1 MARRAGESP
10 PSGNRV
16 AAFAR
21 HELGVSVTT
30 GSNSQVFGKRKK
42 QHIVIL
48 ASGDNIRHMTIRPW
62 MMALTVCF
70 LGMMS
75 IGYLGATTYLVLRD
89 NLIGATMARQARMQ
103 HEYEDRIAAL
113 RAQVDRVTSRQLLDQ
128 QVVEE
133 KVEKLLEQQM
143 ALTSRHGRIGALLQ
157 GTEAADSLPDAGPL
171 PADKPAADDND
182 QASIPTQD
190 GTQAFAAL
198 LGTGKASTE
207 SKTADTSSVPE
218 LALGYVPMTGENV
231 ADRADRLF
239 SHMTLSLKEIESEQL
254 QRIDQ
259 LASGASQTAEE
270 IAAILKRQGVP
281 VDDVAALPTA
291 DAVGGPYLAPQ
302 SDRDFNA
309 SLNALDA
316 ALNRLES
323 VRDTARRLPFA
334 NPAPGREITSRFGN
348 RPDPFFGGLAMHAG
362 IDFRAPTGTEIRST
376 GGGKVVSAGF
386 SGGYGNMV
394 EIDHGLGLS
403 TRYGHMSRILVSEG
417 DIVEPGQILGLSGST
432 GRSTGPHLHYE
443 VRRNG
448 DAVDPMR
455 FLNAGMKLT
464 PLIN

>member
-1 MARRAGESP
+1 M
-10 PSGNRV
+10 
-16 AAFAR
+16 
-21 HELGVSVTT
+21 GVSVAA
-30 GSNSQVFGKRKK
+30 GSNNQVFGKRRE
-42 QHIVIL
+42 QHVIIL
-48 ASGDNIRHMTIRPW
+48 ASGDRIRHMTIRPW
-62 MMALTVCF
+62 MIALTVCF
-70 LGMMS
+70 LGTMA

-143 ALTSRHGRIGALLQ
+143 ALTSRHGRIGALLK
-157 GTEAADSLPDAGPL
+157 GTAPGEEL
-171 PADKPAADDND
+171 PADGPMPAEKPAVEGKD
-182 QASIPTQD
+182 QAALSN
-190 GTQAFAAL
+190 GSAAFAAL
-198 LGTGKASTE
+198 LGTAAPQPADRASAAAPGK
-207 SKTADTSSVPE
+207 TS

-239 SHMTLSLKEIESEQL
+239 SHMTLSLKEIEAEQL
-254 QRIDQ
+254 ERIDQ
-259 LASGASQTAEE
+259 LANGASQTADE
-270 IAAILKRQGVP
+270 ITAILERQGVP
-281 VDDVAALPTA
+281 LEEVASLPAT

-302 SDRDFNA
+302 SERDFNA

-316 ALNRLES
+316 ALNRLET
-323 VRDTARRLPFA
+323 VRGTAKRLPFA
-334 NPAPGREITSRFGN
+334 NPAPGHEITSRFGN

-362 IDFRAPTGTEIRST
+362 IDFRAPTGSEIRST
-376 GGGKVVSAGF
+376 GAGKVVSAGF

-403 TRYGHMSRILVSEG
+403 TRYGHMSRILVSAG
-417 DIVEPGQILGLSGST
+417 DVVEPGQILGLSGST

-443 VRRNG
+443 VRKNG
-448 DAVDPMR
+448 DPIDPMR

>member
-1 MARRAGESP
+1 M
-10 PSGNRV
+10 
-16 AAFAR
+16 
-21 HELGVSVTT
+21 GVSVTA
-30 GSNSQVFGKRKK
+30 GSNNQVFGKRKE

-48 ASGDNIRHMTIRPW
+48 ASGDRIRHMTIRPW
-62 MMALTVCF
+62 MVALTVCF
-70 LGMMS
+70 LGTMA

-113 RAQVDRVTSRQLLDQ
+113 RAQLDRVTSRQLLDQ

-157 GTEAADSLPDAGPL
+157 ADESTDALPSDGPV
-171 PADKPAADDND
+171 PTDKPVTDSKDR
-182 QASIPTQD
+182 ASLSS

-198 LGTGKASTE
+198 LGETRPTS
-207 SKTADTSSVPE
+207 ADSQKKPE
-218 LALGYVPMTGENV
+218 LALGYVPMTDGNV

-239 SHMTLSLKEIESEQL
+239 SHMTLSLKEIEAEQL
-254 QRIDQ
+254 QRIEE
-259 LASGASQTAEE
+259 LANGASQTADE

-281 VDDVAALPTA
+281 IDEQASLPVA
-291 DAVGGPYLAPQ
+291 DAIGGPYLAPQ

-316 ALNRLES
+316 ALTRLET
-323 VRDTARRLPFA
+323 VRDTAKRLPFA
-334 NPAPGREITSRFGN
+334 NPAPGQEITSRFGN

-376 GGGKVVSAGF
+376 GAGKVVTASF

-417 DIVEPGQILGLSGST
+417 DTVEPGQILGLSGST

-448 DAVDPMR
+448 EPVDPMR

>member
-1 MARRAGESP
+1 M
-10 PSGNRV
+10 
-16 AAFAR
+16 
-21 HELGVSVTT
+21 TT
-30 GSNSQVFGKRKK
+30 GSNNQVFGKRRE
-42 QHIVIL
+42 QHIIIL
-48 ASGDNIRHMTIRPW
+48 ASGDRIRHMTIRPW
-62 MMALTVCF
+62 MVALTVCF
-70 LGMMS
+70 LGTMA

-143 ALTSRHGRIGALLQ
+143 ALASRHGRIDALLQ
-157 GTEAADSLPDAGPL
+157 TGNASDALPADGPL
-171 PADKPAADDND
+171 PAEKPVVDSKDR
-182 QASIPTQD
+182 ASLST

-198 LGTGKASTE
+198 LGE
-207 SKTADTSSVPE
+207 TAPQPKSPVPHRPA

-239 SHMTLSLKEIESEQL
+239 SHMTLSLKEIEAEQL
-254 QRIDQ
+254 QRIDE
-259 LASGASQTAEE
+259 LANGASETAEE
-270 IAAILKRQGVP
+270 IAAILRRQGVP
-281 VDDVAALPTA
+281 IDEQAALPTV

-309 SLNALDA
+309 SLNALDV
-316 ALNRLES
+316 ALTRLET
-323 VRDTARRLPFA
+323 VRDTAKRLPFA

-376 GGGKVVSAGF
+376 GAGKVVTATF

-417 DIVEPGQILGLSGST
+417 DTVETGQILGLAGST

-448 DAVDPMR
+448 APVDPMR

>member
-1 MARRAGESP
+1 MTLREARP
-10 PSGNRV
+10 TL
-16 AAFAR
+16 
-21 HELGVSVTT
+21 LGDSVTT
-30 GSNSQVFGKRKK
+30 GSNSQVFGKRRE

-48 ASGDNIRHMTIRPW
+48 ASGDRIRHMTIRPW
-62 MMALTVCF
+62 MVALTVCF
-70 LGMMS
+70 LGTMA

-143 ALTSRHGRIGALLQ
+143 ALTSRHGRIDALLQ
-157 GTEAADSLPDAGPL
+157 TGSEPDALPTDGPL
-171 PADKPAADDND
+171 PAEKPVVDGKD
-182 QASIPTQD
+182 QASFST

-198 LGTGKASTE
+198 LGETAPEPKTE
-207 SKTADTSSVPE
+207 VPHRPA

-239 SHMTLSLKEIESEQL
+239 SNMTLSLKEIEAEQL
-254 QRIDQ
+254 QRIEE
-259 LASGASQTAEE
+259 LANGASQTADE
-270 IAAILKRQGVP
+270 IAAILRRQGVP
-281 VDDVAALPTA
+281 IDEQAALPAT

-309 SLNALDA
+309 SLNALDV
-316 ALNRLES
+316 ALTRLET
-323 VRDTARRLPFA
+323 VRDTAKRLPFA
-334 NPAPGREITSRFGN
+334 NPAPGREITSQFGN

-376 GGGKVVSAGF
+376 GAGKIVTASF

-417 DIVEPGQILGLSGST
+417 DTVETGQILGLAGST

-448 DAVDPMR
+448 DPVDPMR

>member
-1 MARRAGESP
+1 LARRA
-10 PSGNRV
+10 
-16 AAFAR
+16 AAASQ

-30 GSNSQVFGKRKK
+30 GSNSQVFGKRKE

-48 ASGDNIRHMTIRPW
+48 ASGDRIRHMTIRPW
-62 MMALTVCF
+62 MVALSVCF
-70 LGMMS
+70 LGTMA

-157 GTEAADSLPDAGPL
+157 GGSASEALPSDGPV
-171 PADKPAADDND
+171 PAEKPAIDGKD
-182 QASIPTQD
+182 QAALST

-198 LGTGKASTE
+198 LSGDGTA
-207 SKTADTSSVPE
+207 ARPVPDE
-218 LALGYVPMTGENV
+218 KPSLALGYVPMTGENV

-239 SHMTLSLKEIESEQL
+239 SHMTLSLKEIEAEQV
-254 QRIDQ
+254 QRIEQ
-259 LASGASQTAEE
+259 LASDASQTASE

-281 VDDVAALPTA
+281 IDEEAALPATE
-291 DAVGGPYLAPQ
+291 AVGGPYLAPQ

-316 ALNRLES
+316 ALTRLET
-323 VRDTARRLPFA
+323 VRDTAKRLPFA
-334 NPAPGREITSRFGN
+334 NPAPGQEITSRFGN

-394 EIDHGLGLS
+394 EVDHGLGLS

-417 DIVEPGQILGLSGST
+417 ETVEPGQILGLSGST

-448 DAVDPMR
+448 DPIDPMR

>member
-1 MARRAGESP
+1 M
-10 PSGNRV
+10 
-16 AAFAR
+16 
-21 HELGVSVTT
+21 TT
-30 GSNSQVFGKRKK
+30 GSNSQVFGKRRE

-48 ASGDNIRHMTIRPW
+48 ASGDRIRHMTIRPW
-62 MMALTVCF
+62 MVALTVCF
-70 LGMMS
+70 LGTMA

-143 ALTSRHGRIGALLQ
+143 ALTSRHGRIDALLQ
-157 GTEAADSLPDAGPL
+157 TGSEPDALPTDGPL
-171 PADKPAADDND
+171 PAEKPVVDGKD
-182 QASIPTQD
+182 QASFST

-198 LGTGKASTE
+198 LGETAPEPKTE
-207 SKTADTSSVPE
+207 VPHRPA

-239 SHMTLSLKEIESEQL
+239 SNMTLSLKEIEAEQL
-254 QRIDQ
+254 QRIEE
-259 LASGASQTAEE
+259 LASGASQTADE
-270 IAAILKRQGVP
+270 IAAILRRQGVP
-281 VDDVAALPTA
+281 IDEQAALPAT

-309 SLNALDA
+309 SLNALDV
-316 ALNRLES
+316 ALTRLET
-323 VRDTARRLPFA
+323 VRDTAKRLPFA

-376 GGGKVVSAGF
+376 GAGKIVTASF

-417 DIVEPGQILGLSGST
+417 DTVETGQILGLAGST

-448 DAVDPMR
+448 DPVDPMR

>member
-1 MARRAGESP
+1 M
-10 PSGNRV
+10 
-16 AAFAR
+16 
-21 HELGVSVTT
+21 GVSVTA
-30 GSNSQVFGKRKK
+30 GSNNQVFGKRKE

-48 ASGDNIRHMTIRPW
+48 ASGDRIRHMTIRPW
-62 MMALTVCF
+62 MVALGICF
-70 LGMMS
+70 LGTMA

-113 RAQVDRVTSRQLLDQ
+113 RAQLDRVTSRQLLDQ

-157 GTEAADSLPDAGPL
+157 ADESTDALPSDGPV
-171 PADKPAADDND
+171 PADKPVIDSKDR
-182 QASIPTQD
+182 ASLPS
-190 GTQAFAAL
+190 GTEAFAAL
-198 LGTGKASTE
+198 LGEGRPASAAE
-207 SKTADTSSVPE
+207 SDKKPE
-218 LALGYVPMTGENV
+218 LALGYVPMTDGNV

-239 SHMTLSLKEIESEQL
+239 SHMTLSLKEIEAEQL
-254 QRIDQ
+254 QRIEE
-259 LASGASQTAEE
+259 LASGASQTADE

-281 VDDVAALPTA
+281 VDEQAALPVA
-291 DAVGGPYLAPQ
+291 DAIGGPYLAPQ
-302 SDRDFNA
+302 ADRDFNA

-316 ALNRLES
+316 ALTRLET
-323 VRDTARRLPFA
+323 VRDTAKRLPFA
-334 NPAPGREITSRFGN
+334 NPAPGQEITSRFGN

-376 GGGKVVSAGF
+376 GAGKVVTASF

-417 DIVEPGQILGLSGST
+417 DTVEPGQILGLSGST

-448 DAVDPMR
+448 DPVDPMR

>member
-1 MARRAGESP
+1 M
-10 PSGNRV
+10 
-16 AAFAR
+16 
-21 HELGVSVTT
+21 TT
-30 GSNSQVFGKRKK
+30 GSNNQVFGKRRE
-42 QHIVIL
+42 QHIIIL
-48 ASGDNIRHMTIRPW
+48 ASGDRIRHMTIRPW
-62 MMALTVCF
+62 MVALTVCF
-70 LGMMS
+70 LGTMA

-143 ALTSRHGRIGALLQ
+143 ALTSRHGRIDALLQ
-157 GTEAADSLPDAGPL
+157 TDSAPDALPTDGPM
-171 PADKPAADDND
+171 PAEKPLVDGKDR
-182 QASIPTQD
+182 ASLST

-198 LGTGKASTE
+198 LGETSAP
-207 SKTADTSSVPE
+207 SKSEVPQRRA

-239 SHMTLSLKEIESEQL
+239 SHMTLSLKEIEAEQL
-254 QRIDQ
+254 QRIDE
-259 LASGASQTAEE
+259 LASGASQTADE
-270 IAAILKRQGVP
+270 IAAILRRQGVP
-281 VDDVAALPTA
+281 IDEQAALPTI

-309 SLNALDA
+309 SLNALDV
-316 ALNRLES
+316 ALTRLET
-323 VRDTARRLPFA
+323 VRDTAKRLPFA

-376 GGGKVVSAGF
+376 GVGKVVTASF

-394 EIDHGLGLS
+394 EIDHGLGLT

-417 DIVEPGQILGLSGST
+417 DMVETGQILGLSGST

-448 DAVDPMR
+448 DPVDPMR

>member
-1 MARRAGESP
+1 MTPHKARP
-10 PSGNRV
+10 TL
-16 AAFAR
+16 
-21 HELGVSVTT
+21 LGVSVAA
-30 GSNSQVFGKRKK
+30 GSNNQIFGKRKI
-42 QHIVIL
+42 QHVVIL
-48 ASGDNIRHMTIRPW
+48 ASGDRIRHMTVRPW
-62 MMALTVCF
+62 MIALTVCF
-70 LGMMS
+70 LGTMA

-143 ALTSRHGRIGALLQ
+143 ALTSRHGRIGALLD
-157 GTEAADSLPDAGPL
+157 GSASSDALPADGPL
-171 PADKPAADDND
+171 PAEKPTIDGKDHAAL
-182 QASIPTQD
+182 ST
-190 GTQAFAAL
+190 GTEAFAAL
-198 LGTGKASTE
+198 LGTTAGEPTAQAHDTTD
-207 SKTADTSSVPE
+207 SKPA

-259 LASGASQTAEE
+259 LASGASQTADE

-281 VDDVAALPTA
+281 IEEVASLPVA

-309 SLNALDA
+309 SLNALDV
-316 ALNRLES
+316 ALNRLET
-323 VRDTARRLPFA
+323 VRGTAKRLPFA
-334 NPAPGREITSRFGN
+334 NPAPGQDITSRFGN

-376 GGGKVVSAGF
+376 GSGKVVTAGF
-386 SGGYGNMV
+386 AGGYGNMV
-394 EIDHGLGLS
+394 EVDHGLGLS
-403 TRYGHMSRILVSEG
+403 TRYGHMSRVLVREG
-417 DIVEPGQILGLSGST
+417 DLVEPGQLIGLSGST

-448 DAVDPMR
+448 APVDPMR

>member
-1 MARRAGESP
+1 MG
-10 PSGNRV
+10 G
-16 AAFAR
+16 
-21 HELGVSVTT
+21 SVTA
-30 GSNSQVFGKRKK
+30 GSNNQVFGKRKE

-48 ASGDNIRHMTIRPW
+48 ASGDRIRHMTIRPW
-62 MMALTVCF
+62 MVALSICF
-70 LGMMS
+70 VGMMM

-157 GTEAADSLPDAGPL
+157 ADDSTDALPSDGPI
-171 PADKPAADDND
+171 PADKPVIDSKDR
-182 QASIPTQD
+182 ASLSG
-190 GTQAFAAL
+190 GTEAFAAL
-198 LGTGKASTE
+198 LGERTPAHQGE
-207 SKTADTSSVPE
+207 SHRKPE
-218 LALGYVPMTGENV
+218 LALGYVPMTDGNV

-239 SHMTLSLKEIESEQL
+239 SHMTLSLKEIEAEQL
-254 QRIDQ
+254 QRIEE
-259 LASGASQTAEE
+259 LASGASQTADE

-281 VDDVAALPTA
+281 VDEQASLPVA
-291 DAVGGPYLAPQ
+291 DAIGGPYLAPQ
-302 SDRDFNA
+302 ADRDFNA

-316 ALNRLES
+316 ALTRLET
-323 VRDTARRLPFA
+323 VRDTAKRLPFA
-334 NPAPGREITSRFGN
+334 NPAPGQEITSRFGN

-376 GGGKVVSAGF
+376 GAGKVVTASF

-417 DIVEPGQILGLSGST
+417 DTVEPGQILGLSGST

-448 DAVDPMR
+448 DPVDPMR

>member
-1 MARRAGESP
+1 M
-10 PSGNRV
+10 
-16 AAFAR
+16 
-21 HELGVSVTT
+21 GVSVTA
-30 GSNSQVFGKRKK
+30 GSNSQVFGKRKE

-48 ASGDNIRHMTIRPW
+48 ASGDRIRHMTIRPW
-62 MMALTVCF
+62 MVALGICF
-70 LGMMS
+70 LGTMA

-113 RAQVDRVTSRQLLDQ
+113 RAQLDRVTSRQLLDQ

-157 GTEAADSLPDAGPL
+157 ADESTDALPSDGPV
-171 PADKPAADDND
+171 PADKPVIDSKDR
-182 QASIPTQD
+182 ASLSS
-190 GTQAFAAL
+190 GTEAFAAL
-198 LGTGKASTE
+198 LGEGRPASAAE
-207 SKTADTSSVPE
+207 SDKKPE
-218 LALGYVPMTGENV
+218 LALGYVPMTDGNV

-239 SHMTLSLKEIESEQL
+239 SHMTLSLKEIEAEQL
-254 QRIDQ
+254 QRIEE
-259 LASGASQTAEE
+259 LASGASQTADE

-281 VDDVAALPTA
+281 VDEQASLPVA
-291 DAVGGPYLAPQ
+291 DAIGGPYLAPQ
-302 SDRDFNA
+302 ADRDFNA

-316 ALNRLES
+316 ALTRLET
-323 VRDTARRLPFA
+323 VRDTAKRLPFA
-334 NPAPGREITSRFGN
+334 NPAPGQEITSRFGN

-376 GGGKVVSAGF
+376 GAGKVVTASF

-417 DIVEPGQILGLSGST
+417 DTVEPGQILGLSGST

-448 DAVDPMR
+448 DPVDPMR

>member
-1 MARRAGESP
+1 MTPQQARP
-10 PSGNRV
+10 TL
-16 AAFAR
+16 
-21 HELGVSVTT
+21 LGVSVAA
-30 GSNSQVFGKRKK
+30 GSNNQIFGKRKV
-42 QHIVIL
+42 QHVVIL
-48 ASGDNIRHMTIRPW
+48 ASGDRIRHMTVRPW
-62 MMALTVCF
+62 MIALTVCF
-70 LGMMS
+70 LGTMA

-143 ALTSRHGRIGALLQ
+143 ALTSRHGRIDALLE
-157 GTEAADSLPDAGPL
+157 GGAPSEALPADGPV
-171 PADKPAADDND
+171 PADKPIVDGDDHAALSN
-182 QASIPTQD
+182 

-198 LGTGKASTE
+198 LGKTGSDST
-207 SKTADTSSVPE
+207 SLAADAANQKPA

-239 SHMTLSLKEIESEQL
+239 SNMTLSLKEIEAEQL

-259 LASGASQTAEE
+259 LASGASQTADE
-270 IAAILKRQGVP
+270 ISAILKRQGVP
-281 VDDVAALPTA
+281 VDDVAQLPVS
-291 DAVGGPYLAPQ
+291 DGIGGPYLAPQ

-316 ALNRLES
+316 ALNRLET
-323 VRDTARRLPFA
+323 VRGTARRLPFA
-334 NPAPGREITSRFGN
+334 NPAPGQDITSRFGN

-376 GGGKVVSAGF
+376 GSGKVITAGF

-394 EIDHGLGLS
+394 EVDHGLGLT
-403 TRYGHMSRILVSEG
+403 TRYGHMSRVLVGEG
-417 DIVEPGQILGLSGST
+417 DTVEPGQLIGLSGST

-448 DAVDPMR
+448 DPVDPMR

>member
-1 MARRAGESP
+1 MAA
-10 PSGNRV
+10 
-16 AAFAR
+16 
-21 HELGVSVTT
+21 
-30 GSNSQVFGKRKK
+30 GSNNQIFGKRKV
-42 QHIVIL
+42 QHVVIL
-48 ASGDNIRHMTIRPW
+48 ASGDRIRHMTIRPW
-62 MMALTVCF
+62 MIALTVCF
-70 LGMMS
+70 LGTMA

-143 ALTSRHGRIGALLQ
+143 ALTSRHGRIDALLE
-157 GTEAADSLPDAGPL
+157 GGSPSDALPTDGPV
-171 PADKPAADDND
+171 PADKPLVDGKNRAAL
-182 QASIPTQD
+182 PT

-198 LGTGKASTE
+198 LGTATDE
-207 SKTADTSSVPE
+207 TAAIPAEAGSRKRA

-239 SHMTLSLKEIESEQL
+239 SNMTLSLKEIEAEQL

-259 LASGASQTAEE
+259 LASGASQTADE
-270 IAAILKRQGVP
+270 ISAILERQGVP
-281 VDDVAALPTA
+281 IGDLASLPTA

-316 ALNRLES
+316 ALNRLET
-323 VRDTARRLPFA
+323 VRGTAKRLPFS
-334 NPAPGREITSRFGN
+334 NPAPGQDITSRFGN

-376 GGGKVVSAGF
+376 GSGKVVKAAF

-394 EIDHGLGLS
+394 EIDHGLGLT
-403 TRYGHMSRILVSEG
+403 TRFGHMSRILVNEG
-417 DIVEPGQILGLSGST
+417 DTVEPGQIIGLSGST

-448 DAVDPMR
+448 DPVDPMR

>member
-1 MARRAGESP
+1 M
-10 PSGNRV
+10 
-16 AAFAR
+16 
-21 HELGVSVTT
+21 GVSVATT
-30 GSNSQVFGKRKK
+30 SNNQVFGKRKV
-42 QHIVIL
+42 QHVVIL
-48 ASGDNIRHMTIRPW
+48 ASGDRIRHMTIRPW
-62 MMALTVCF
+62 MIALTVCF
-70 LGMMS
+70 LGTMA

-143 ALTSRHGRIGALLQ
+143 ALTSRHGRIGALLE
-157 GTEAADSLPDAGPL
+157 GNPSDPL
-171 PADKPAADDND
+171 PADGPVPAEKPLVDGKDHAALSN
-182 QASIPTQD
+182 
-190 GTQAFAAL
+190 GTEAFAAL
-198 LGTGKASTE
+198 LGGEGASRPSATTE
-207 SKTADTSSVPE
+207 KPP

-239 SHMTLSLKEIESEQL
+239 SHMTLSLKEIEAEQL

-259 LASGASQTAEE
+259 LASGASQTADE

-281 VDDVAALPTA
+281 IEDVASLPVA

-309 SLNALDA
+309 SINALDA
-316 ALNRLES
+316 ALNRLET
-323 VRDTARRLPFA
+323 VRGTAKRLPFA
-334 NPAPGREITSRFGN
+334 NPAPGQEITSRFGN

-362 IDFRAPTGTEIRST
+362 IDFRAPTGTDIRST
-376 GGGKVVSAGF
+376 GSGKVVTAGF

-394 EIDHGLGLS
+394 EVDHGLGLT

-417 DIVEPGQILGLSGST
+417 DTVEPGQLIGLSGST

-448 DAVDPMR
+448 DPVDPMR

>member
-1 MARRAGESP
+1 MG
-10 PSGNRV
+10 G
-16 AAFAR
+16 
-21 HELGVSVTT
+21 SVTT
-30 GSNSQVFGKRKK
+30 GSNNQVFGKRRE
-42 QHIVIL
+42 QHIIIL
-48 ASGDNIRHMTIRPW
+48 ASGDRIRHMTIRPW
-62 MMALTVCF
+62 MVALTVCF
-70 LGMMS
+70 LGTMA

-143 ALTSRHGRIGALLQ
+143 ALTSRHGRIDALLQ
-157 GTEAADSLPDAGPL
+157 TDSAPDALPTDGPM
-171 PADKPAADDND
+171 PAEKPLVEGKDR
-182 QASIPTQD
+182 ASLST

-198 LGTGKASTE
+198 LGETAAP
-207 SKTADTSSVPE
+207 SKSEVPQRRA

-239 SHMTLSLKEIESEQL
+239 SHMTLSLKEIEAEQL
-254 QRIDQ
+254 QRIDE
-259 LASGASQTAEE
+259 LANGASQTADE
-270 IAAILKRQGVP
+270 IAAILRRQGVP
-281 VDDVAALPTA
+281 IDEQAALPAT

-309 SLNALDA
+309 SLNALDV
-316 ALNRLES
+316 ALTRLET
-323 VRDTARRLPFA
+323 VRETAKRLPFA

-376 GGGKVVSAGF
+376 GAGKVVTASF

-417 DIVEPGQILGLSGST
+417 DTVETGQILGLAGST

-448 DAVDPMR
+448 DPVDPMR

>member
-1 MARRAGESP
+1 M
-10 PSGNRV
+10 
-16 AAFAR
+16 
-21 HELGVSVTT
+21 TT
-30 GSNSQVFGKRKK
+30 GSNSQVFGKRRE

-48 ASGDNIRHMTIRPW
+48 ASGDRIRHMTIRPW
-62 MMALTVCF
+62 MVALTVCF
-70 LGMMS
+70 LGTMA

-143 ALTSRHGRIGALLQ
+143 ALTSRHGRIDALLQ
-157 GTEAADSLPDAGPL
+157 TGSEPDALPTDGPL
-171 PADKPAADDND
+171 PAEKPVVDGKD
-182 QASIPTQD
+182 QASFST

-198 LGTGKASTE
+198 LGETAPEPKTE
-207 SKTADTSSVPE
+207 VPHRPA

-239 SHMTLSLKEIESEQL
+239 SNMTLSLKEIEAEQL
-254 QRIDQ
+254 QRIEE
-259 LASGASQTAEE
+259 LANGASQTADE
-270 IAAILKRQGVP
+270 IAAILRRQGVP
-281 VDDVAALPTA
+281 IDEQAALPAT

-309 SLNALDA
+309 SLNALDV
-316 ALNRLES
+316 ALTRLET
-323 VRDTARRLPFA
+323 VRDTAKRLPFA
-334 NPAPGREITSRFGN
+334 NPAPGREITSQFGN

-376 GGGKVVSAGF
+376 GAGKIVTASF

-417 DIVEPGQILGLSGST
+417 DTVETGQILGLAGST

-448 DAVDPMR
+448 DPVDPMR